1 MPCFHWHP
9 VFPEKGELNFTIAAH
24 RMRSIDDRRDIEIFF
39 MSPARPISTNLTLRW
54 LKCEATEK
62 LLLFIAAASE
72 RMISVFCRCR
82 HFTQVFQQDFPELCK
97 HEFGQVIPKLT
108 PLIEVQLATSFSKY
122 CLFHFYSLNTTAIG
136 LRTMNYGPCSWK
148 HFLWQFLPAA

>member
-54 LKCEATEK
+54 LKCEADDDEVTEK
-62 LLLFIAAASE
+62 LLLFIAAAREADSE

-82 HFTQVFQQDFPELCK
+82 HFAQVF
-97 HEFGQVIPKLT
+97 
-108 PLIEVQLATSFSKY
+108 
-122 CLFHFYSLNTTAIG
+122 
-136 LRTMNYGPCSWK
+136 
-148 HFLWQFLPAA
+148 